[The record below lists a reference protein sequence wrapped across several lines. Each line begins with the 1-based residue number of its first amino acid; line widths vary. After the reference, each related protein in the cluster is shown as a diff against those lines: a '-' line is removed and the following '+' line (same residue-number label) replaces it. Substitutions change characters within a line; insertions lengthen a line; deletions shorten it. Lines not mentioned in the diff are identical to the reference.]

1 MEPKT
6 FTAVTASWSPSS
18 TSKVVNHDVVFHFIL
33 KAIPDGNVLD
43 EKARH
48 KAVPL
53 ADVALFL
60 ELPARVSHWR
70 FVDSYQVEC
79 SRLELYMPEYGDD
92 EGLPPDTS
100 LYEIGVTANREIPL
114 SKADATD
121 EFPLSIEQLVSEA
134 PPQIEEIYARYGI
147 SLTLHKVTFA
157 KKIESTLKGSYFI
170 NQHTS
175 ED

>member
-33 KAIPDGNVLD
+33 KASPDGNALD
-43 EKARH
+43 ESARY
-48 KAVPL
+48 KAVNL
-53 ADVALFL
+53 GDEALFR
-60 ELPARVSHWR
+60 ELPDRVSHWR
-70 FVDSYQVEC
+70 FVDHYQVEC
-79 SRLELYMPEYGDD
+79 SRLELYAPEYGDD
-92 EGLPPDTS
+92 QGLPPDTS
-100 LYEIGVTANREIPL
+100 LYEIAMSANREIPL
-114 SKADATD
+114 AKVDSRED
-121 EFPLSIEQLVSEA
+121 FPLSIEQLVSEA

-147 SLTLHKVTFA
+147 SLSLHKVTFA
-157 KKIESTLKGSYFI
+157 KKMESTLKGSYFI